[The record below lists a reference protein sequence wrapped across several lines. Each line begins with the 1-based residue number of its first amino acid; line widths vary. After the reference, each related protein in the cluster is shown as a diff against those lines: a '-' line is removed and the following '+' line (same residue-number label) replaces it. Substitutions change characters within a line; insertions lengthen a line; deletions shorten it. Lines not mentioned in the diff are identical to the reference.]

1 MPRNWFILT
10 IGAFTLAATL
20 GSNGRAEDG
29 ATLRSKYV
37 RVEGV
42 LNPLAVER
50 ECDAIVARLV
60 ERYGVPRRWKT
71 FPVRF
76 RRPNGGPVAGYTAYA
91 RPDVA
96 EIVLYMTFEES
107 RGGAL
112 DHELTHAFFFYYL
125 DDYFDLLFNEG
136 VAQNSETANRA
147 RLRGEVYRR
156 FARGETTS
164 LARLYG
170 RNEYDPELLL
180 YVQGFS
186 VVDYLIGR
194 GGSRWFAAFLDELT
208 NGNVGLDDALRRF
221 YDCESLDAL
230 EREWREY
237 VRNGQDRL
245 GTRAVK

>member
-1 MPRNWFILT
+1 MSRNWFILT

-125 DDYFDLLFNEG
+125 DDYFDLFFNEG
-136 VAQNSETANRA
+136 SRRIPKRRIARDCAARSIVDLRAAKRRPSRDSTDETSTIPSSCSTFRASASSTTCSVEAVRDGSPRFSTNSRTETSGSTTRCGDFTTASPSTRSSESGASTFATDRIGSGRA
-147 RLRGEVYRR
+147 R
-156 FARGETTS
+156 
-164 LARLYG
+164 
-170 RNEYDPELLL
+170 
-180 YVQGFS
+180 
-186 VVDYLIGR
+186 
-194 GGSRWFAAFLDELT
+194 
-208 NGNVGLDDALRRF
+208 
-221 YDCESLDAL
+221 
-230 EREWREY
+230 
-237 VRNGQDRL
+237 
-245 GTRAVK
+245 